1 MILVWG
7 QNFILVAHIYP
18 KHYFFTRIYPPY
30 PWHFATL
37 SKSYGWMQ
45 LRGLDWKES
54 PGGVRYRAVLITV
67 LIISEPVKNVTYI
80 SACLPKKKKKNL
92 EKILREDT
100 FWGTCQ
106 SVVSLFPQGQW
117 SNPDGR
123 DTRTTKRFENNRIRN
138 CILLL
143 RPMRTGIIFVQIFMA
158 KYFSLNLFALSK
170 ICQYLYLKSWL
181 APAGTI

>member
-1 MILVWG
+1 M
-7 QNFILVAHIYP
+7 
-18 KHYFFTRIYPPY
+18 
-30 PWHFATL
+30 
-37 SKSYGWMQ
+37 
-45 LRGLDWKES
+45 
-54 PGGVRYRAVLITV
+54 LITV
-67 LIISEPVKNVTYI
+67 LIISEPVKKVTYI
-80 SACLPKKKKKNL
+80 SASLPKKKKNL

-143 RPMRTGIIFVQIFMA
+143 RPRRTGIIFVQIFMA

-181 APAGTI
+181 APTETI